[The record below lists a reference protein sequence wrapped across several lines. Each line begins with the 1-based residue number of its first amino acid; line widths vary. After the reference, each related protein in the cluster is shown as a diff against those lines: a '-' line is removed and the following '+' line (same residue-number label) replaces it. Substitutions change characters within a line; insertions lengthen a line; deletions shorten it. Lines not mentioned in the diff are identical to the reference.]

1 MLEQSRSGDANTE
14 ISSVLASTPETE
26 DEAKYEL
33 HRTKRLG
40 IGGWMAALWLIFI
53 VLYAFIVPLFSKNLH
68 HGDIANQGFLKDL
81 GNPLG
86 GDSIGESLTIELAEA
101 TRNSLLVGIGAVGIG
116 LIVGGSLGL
125 IAGYLRGGIDKV
137 LSTVFN
143 IFLAIPQ
150 LILAVAIVAAL
161 ASNHLDKFSQTVPPS
176 WERRFV
182 CLIVAL
188 GLVSIPILGRITRAN
203 SLQWSQR
210 EFVLA
215 ARAQGANKFRVMVRE
230 VLPNVMPAMFSI
242 ALLGVAV
249 AIVAEGALSLL
260 GAGVAEGKSLG
271 GIIALG
277 QSDMRN
283 NPHIVFEPVA
293 IIFFTVLSLNYL
305 GDIIRARF
313 DVRESVL

>member
-26 DEAKYEL
+26 EESKYEL

-68 HGDIANQGFLKDL
+68 HGDIANQGFLKDF

-101 TRNSLLVGIGAVGIG
+101 TRNSLLVGVGAVGIG
-116 LIVGGSLGL
+116 LLVGGSLGL

-137 LSTVFN
+137 LSTIFN